1 MAKVTYL
8 GFQKEPDEGSQQA
21 YEILT
26 GRNLRPFYKVFS
38 VPRKAQSEKKPESP
52 DQNTEQNSTK

>member
-8 GFQKEPDEGSQQA
+8 GFHKEPDEGSQQA

-26 GRNLRPFYKVFS
+26 GRNLKPFLQGLF
-38 VPRKAQSEKKPESP
+38 
-52 DQNTEQNSTK
+52 DTTKRTT

>member
-8 GFQKEPDEGSQQA
+8 GFQKEPDEGSQKA

-38 VPRKAQSEKKPESP
+38 TPQKEQPGQRLEPPE
-52 DQNTEQNSTK
+52 QNTEQTK

>member
-8 GFQKEPDEGSQQA
+8 GFQKEPDEGSQKA

-26 GRNLRPFYKVFS
+26 GRNLKPFYKVFS
-38 VPRKAQSEKKPESP
+38 TPHNEQPDQKPESP
-52 DQNTEQNSTK
+52 EHNTEQTK

>member
-8 GFQKEPDEGSQQA
+8 GFQKEPDEGSQKA

-26 GRNLRPFYKVFS
+26 GRNLKPFYKVFS
-38 VPRKAQSEKKPESP
+38 TPQNAPPLEIPESTE
-52 DQNTEQNSTK
+52 QNTEQTK

>member
-8 GFQKEPDEGSQQA
+8 GFQDEPDEGSQKA

-26 GRNLRPFYKVFS
+26 GRNLKPFYKVFS
-38 VPRKAQSEKKPESP
+38 VPQKAQPEKKPESP
-52 DQNTEQNSTK
+52 DQNTEENSTK

>member
-8 GFQKEPDEGSQQA
+8 GFQDEPDEGAQKA

-26 GRNLRPFYKVFS
+26 GRNLKPFYKVFS
-38 VPRKAQSEKKPESP
+38 TPQNAPPLEIPESP
-52 DQNTEQNSTK
+52 EQNTEQTK

>member
-8 GFQKEPDEGSQQA
+8 GFQDEPEEGSQKA

-26 GRNLRPFYKVFS
+26 GRNLKPFYKVFS
-38 VPRKAQSEKKPESP
+38 TPQKARPEQKPETP
-52 DQNTEQNSTK
+52 EQNTEQTK

>member
-8 GFQKEPDEGSQQA
+8 GFHKEPDEGSQKA

-26 GRNLRPFYKVFS
+26 GRNLKPFLQDLLDTAERTTFGNTGI
-38 VPRKAQSEKKPESP
+38 PR
-52 DQNTEQNSTK
+52 TEYRTN

>member
-8 GFQKEPDEGSQQA
+8 GFQKEPDEGSQKA

-26 GRNLRPFYKVFS
+26 GRNLKPFYKVFS
-38 VPRKAQSEKKPESP
+38 TPRKAQPEEKPESHE
-52 DQNTEQNSTK
+52 QNT